1 MARGAIK
8 MAALLAL
15 AKQARDYARNNPE
28 TVNETIG
35 KFEATV
41 SSKLGPKYSA
51 HVGKGGKALRSG
63 LGISSATTRPG
74 TIRDTSPTPPP
85 PPTWSATPPAPGS
98 IQDTPPQH

>member
-8 MAALLAL
+8 MAALIAL
-15 AKQARDYARNNPE
+15 AKQARDYAQNNPDS
-28 TVNETIG
+28 VNAHIG

-63 LGISSATTRPG
+63 LGISSAAPR
-74 TIRDTSPTPPP
+74 
-85 PPTWSATPPAPGS
+85 PGS
-98 IQDTPPQH
+98 IQDTPPPPSVQDTPPQH

>member
-8 MAALLAL
+8 MAALIAL
-15 AKQARDYARNNPE
+15 AKQARDYAKNNPDS
-28 TVNETIG
+28 VNAQIG

-41 SSKLGPKYSA
+41 NSKLGPKYSA

-63 LGISSATTRPG
+63 LGISSATPSPG
-74 TIRDTSPTPPP
+74 TIQDPPP
-85 PPTWSATPPAPGS
+85 RPGS